1 MLTPED
7 IQTIKDIVGTSK
19 NEYKFQWSRM
29 TGGDQIVIRNDN
41 KEEFDLLVKEYKG
54 QSEVKQ
60 PPTVTT
66 APQTEGLKGVCKDC
80 GAPMKISMKGNP
92 YCSAKCWIS
101 GDK

>member
-41 KEEFDLLVKEYKG
+41 KEEFDLLVKDQVGK
-54 QSEVKQ
+54 SH
-60 PPTVTT
+60 
-66 APQTEGLKGVCKDC
+66 
-80 GAPMKISMKGNP
+80 
-92 YCSAKCWIS
+92 
-101 GDK
+101 